1 MGSVW
6 SWSLFLKIENQF
18 PVNNLIKDLDIAMKF
33 CVEVAYIE
41 TKLGI
46 AFYASRV
53 KVNDNLLV
61 ALETEPLM
69 KP

>member
-1 MGSVW
+1 M
-6 SWSLFLKIENQF
+6 
-18 PVNNLIKDLDIAMKF
+18 NNLIKDLDIAMKF

>member
-1 MGSVW
+1 M
-6 SWSLFLKIENQF
+6 
-18 PVNNLIKDLDIAMKF
+18 NNLIKDLDIVMKF
-33 CVEVAYIE
+33 CVEVAYME

-46 AFYASRV
+46 ASYASKL
-53 KVNDNLLV
+53 KVYVNLLV